1 MEKQGFMHLYIGNGK
16 GKTTAA
22 TGLAVRALG
31 HGFSVLFA
39 QFLKNT
45 QTGEKK
51 VLEGFGDKLLFFR
64 PEQRYSAFLWD
75 MTDEQLAQTKEDIR
89 RGWERLKQQI
99 QTGLW
104 DLVVLDEI
112 LDCIQCGL
120 LAEEDILKAVAGRPG
135 KTEIVLTGR
144 NASQAFCDL
153 ADYISV
159 IEAVKHPYAKEIP
172 ARRGIEF

>member
-1 MEKQGFMHLYIGNGK
+1 MEKNGMLHLYMGNGK

-22 TGLAVRALG
+22 AGLAVRALG

-51 VLEGFGDKLLFFR
+51 ILEGFGDRLLFFR
-64 PEQRYSAFLWD
+64 PTQRHSAFLWD
-75 MTDEQLAQTKEDIR
+75 MTDEQLAETKEDVR
-89 RGWERLKQQI
+89 LGWEWLKQQM

-112 LDCIQCGL
+112 LDCIQCDL
-120 LAEEDILKAVAGRPG
+120 LPEEDILKTVAGRPG
-135 KTEIVLTGR
+135 KVEIVLTGR

-159 IEAVKHPYAKEIP
+159 IEAVKHPYMKGIS

>member
-1 MEKQGFMHLYIGNGK
+1 MEKHGLLHLYMGNGK

-31 HGFSVLFA
+31 HGFRVLFA

-45 QTGEKK
+45 ETGEKII
-51 VLEGFGDKLLFFR
+51 LEGFGERLLFFR
-64 PEQRYSAFLWD
+64 PTQRHSAFLWN

-89 RGWERLKQQI
+89 LGWESLKQQF

-112 LDCIQCGL
+112 LDCIQCDL
-120 LAEEDILKAVAGRPG
+120 LAEEDVLKAIAARPE
-135 KTEIVLTGR
+135 KVEIVLTGR
-144 NASQAFCDL
+144 NASQAFRDL

-159 IEAVKHPYAKEIP
+159 IEAVKHPYAKGIP

>member
-1 MEKQGFMHLYIGNGK
+1 MEKQGLMHLYIGNGK
-16 GKTTAA
+16 GKTTAV

-51 VLEGFGDKLLFFR
+51 ILEGFGEKLLFFR
-64 PEQRYSAFLWD
+64 PAQRYSAFLWD
-75 MTDEQLAQTKEDIR
+75 MNDEQLARTKEDIQL
-89 RGWERLKQQI
+89 GWEKLNQKI

-112 LDCIQCGL
+112 LDCIQFGL
-120 LAEEDILKAVAGRPG
+120 LGEEDVLKAIAKRPG

-159 IEAVKHPYAKEIP
+159 IEAVKHPYVKGIP